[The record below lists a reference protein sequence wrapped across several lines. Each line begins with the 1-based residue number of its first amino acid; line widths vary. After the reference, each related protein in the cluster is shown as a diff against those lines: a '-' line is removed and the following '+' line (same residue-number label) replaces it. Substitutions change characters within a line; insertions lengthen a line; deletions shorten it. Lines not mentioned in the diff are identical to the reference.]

1 MDVLEVLLMIGIA
14 AASVPFG
21 AGIAALVAVAV
32 FTTPPGDAPVAYA
45 AGAGVIVVLGL
56 ATLAIGLYVQRRN
69 AALPV
74 ATEGNGL
81 ARE

>member
-1 MDVLEVLLMIGIA
+1 MLEVLLVA
-14 AASVPFG
+14 VASVPFG
-21 AGIAALVAVAV
+21 AGIAALVALALL
-32 FTTPPGDAPVAYA
+32 TTPPGDAPVAYA

-56 ATLAIGLYVQRRN
+56 ATLAIGLYIQRRN